1 MKILKKNM
9 NGAFMLSSINMKKNR
24 FNKYLY
30 KEQQKRQASV
40 SAVTGFGSFQLMIFS
55 FSLHL
60 T

>member
-1 MKILKKNM
+1 M

-40 SAVTGFGSFQLMIFS
+40 SAVTGFGSEMNRFNS
-55 FSLHL
+55 
-60 T
+60 